1 MSRVLLVRHG
11 KAAER
16 FSDYDHL
23 SEAGAKQAEYVG
35 ARLLEEDETI
45 TGAYHGRMSRQRAT
59 AEVVASVFAKAARP
73 LPALRE
79 LPGLDEIAPAVL
91 DTAMNGEPDPG
102 LRERVQAWMTGKT
115 KGTPETHGWLMN
127 VFHRFARGEIA
138 GDFETFAAFNA
149 RVVAALTTML
159 EENQGTTAV
168 AFTSAGIVATAAGLA
183 LDAPLEQTL
192 QLMATMDNGS
202 VTELRHSRKRGRFS
216 LIRLND
222 IGHVPVT
229 ARTLL

>member
-23 SEAGAKQAEYVG
+23 SEAGAKQAEYV
-35 ARLLEEDETI
+35 ASRLLEENETI
-45 TGAYHGRMSRQRAT
+45 TGVYHGRMSRQRAT
-59 AEVVASVFAKAARP
+59 AEVVAGVFAKASRP

-79 LPGLDEIAPAVL
+79 LPGLDEIAPGVL
-91 DTAMNGEPDPG
+91 DSAMNGEPDPG

-138 GDFETFAAFNA
+138 GDFETYVAFNA
-149 RVVAALTTML
+149 RVDAALISML
-159 EENQGTTAV
+159 EENQGTTAL
-168 AFTSAGIVATAAGLA
+168 AFTSAGLIATAAGRA
-183 LDAPLEQTL
+183 LEAPLEQTL
-192 QLMATMDNGS
+192 QLMATMDNGAI
-202 VTELRHSRKRGRFS
+202 TELRHSRKRGRFS

-222 IGHVPVT
+222 IGHVPVV